1 MTTTTLKLER
11 GPDPKEAFCYG
22 PPQHPPATPGE
33 WFARRYPAAVEQWGA
48 PILEAVVA
56 DAQGNQ
62 LVKPIELNDNFF
74 ASIISDQQLGHSVV
88 FFQPEQQ
95 WFFHDPVD
103 QLYHPTSEEKL
114 IALLSALL
122 ARCAGEMPKNTDLIQ
137 LFCRFRAEDKLK
149 AVVKRARAIHAADR
163 NFFDGESAHQ
173 RAGGVDSFSD
183 LARGFVRAT
192 VKRQPDQLLAES
204 ECFQRFNEYCRNND
218 ATAEVSRR
226 QFKQLIAE
234 VIREEFAVGFRKD
247 LKDGEGRYLRGWK
260 GLAVELPQRN

>member
-1 MTTTTLKLER
+1 M
-11 GPDPKEAFCYG
+11 
-22 PPQHPPATPGE
+22 
-33 WFARRYPAAVEQWGA
+33 
-48 PILEAVVA
+48 EAVIN
-56 DAQGNQ
+56 DQQGNC

-74 ASIISDQQLGHSVV
+74 AAILSDPQFGHSVA
-88 FFQPEQQ
+88 FSEQQ

-103 QLYHPTSEEKL
+103 QLYHATSEEKL
-114 IALLSALL
+114 IALLSALIS
-122 ARCAGEMPKNTDLIQ
+122 RCAAEMPRNIDLIQ

-173 RAGGVDSFSD
+173 RAGVVESFSD

-192 VKRQPDQLLAES
+192 VKRQPNQLLSEG
-204 ECFQRFNEYCRNND
+204 ECFQHFNEYCRNND
-218 ATAEVSRR
+218 SAAEVSRR

>member
-11 GPDPKEAFCYG
+11 GPDPKESFCYG
-22 PPQHPPATPGE
+22 PPTHPPATPGE
-33 WFARRYPAAVEQWGA
+33 WFARRYPAVVEQWGA

-56 DAQGNQ
+56 DGQDNK
-62 LVKPIELNDNFF
+62 LVRPIELNDNFF
-74 ASIISDQQLGHSVV
+74 AAIISDTRLGHSVV
-88 FFQPEQQ
+88 FYQPEQQ
-95 WFFHDPVD
+95 WFFYDPAD
-103 QLYHPTSEEKL
+103 QLYHPTTEEKL

-122 ARCAGEMPKNTDLIQ
+122 ARCAEEMPRNVDLIQ
-137 LFCRFRAEDKLK
+137 LFCRFREEDKLK
-149 AVVKRARAIHAADR
+149 AVVKRARAVHAAESS
-163 NFFDGESAHQ
+163 FFDNESANR
-173 RAGGVDSFSD
+173 RAGGVESFSD

-192 VKRQPDQLLAES
+192 VKRQPNQLLSEG
-204 ECFQRFNEYCRNND
+204 ECFQHFNEYCRNN
-218 ATAEVSRR
+218 ASTAEVTRR

>member
-1 MTTTTLKLER
+1 M
-11 GPDPKEAFCYG
+11 
-22 PPQHPPATPGE
+22 
-33 WFARRYPAAVEQWGA
+33 
-48 PILEAVVA
+48 LEAVIN
-56 DAQGNQ
+56 DQQGNK
-62 LVKPIELNDNFF
+62 LIRPVELNDNFF
-74 ASIISDQQLGHSVV
+74 AAILSDQQLGHSVV
-88 FFQPEQQ
+88 FYQPEQQ

-163 NFFDGESAHQ
+163 NFFDGESANK
-173 RAGGVDSFSD
+173 RAGGGESFSD

-218 ATAEVSRR
+218 ATAEVTRR

-247 LKDGEGRYLRGWK
+247 LKDEEGRYLRGWK

>member
-1 MTTTTLKLER
+1 M
-11 GPDPKEAFCYG
+11 
-22 PPQHPPATPGE
+22 
-33 WFARRYPAAVEQWGA
+33 
-48 PILEAVVA
+48 LEAVVA
-56 DAQGNQ
+56 DGQGSQ

-74 ASIISDQQLGHSVV
+74 AAILSDPHLGHSVA
-88 FFQPEQQ
+88 FSEQQ
-95 WFFHDPVD
+95 WFFLDPVD
-103 QLYHPTSEEKL
+103 GLYHPTCEEKL

-137 LFCRFRAEDKLK
+137 LFCRFREEGKLK
-149 AVVKRARAIHAADR
+149 AVVKRARAIHAADSS
-163 NFFDGESAHQ
+163 FFDGESANQ

-192 VKRQPDQLLAES
+192 VKRQPNQLLSES

-218 ATAEVSRR
+218 AEAEVTRR